1 MRSIDSKIRKG
12 IIVPVLTK
20 ILGQEQIVYWAR
32 TKKGKYSLINPITG
46 ALYGKVISKEHF
58 KKITNEKR

>member
-12 IIVPVLTK
+12 TIIPVLTN
-20 ILGQEQIVYWAR
+20 ILGQNQIVYWAR

-46 ALYGKVISKEHF
+46 VLYGKVISKEHF
-58 KKITNEKR
+58 KKITDEKR

>member
-12 IIVPVLTK
+12 TIIPVLTK
-20 ILGQEQIVYWAR
+20 ILGQEQIVYWTR

-46 ALYGKVISKEHF
+46 ALYGKIISKEHF

>member
-20 ILGQEQIVYWAR
+20 ILGQEQIVYWTR

-46 ALYGKVISKEHF
+46 ALYGRVISKEHF
-58 KKITNEKR
+58 KKIIDEKR